1 MFLAGLCRV
10 EVGAETSYGSGLT
23 LRPGAAARNGTEV
36 GLEILLVHSMI
47 STVQQMMSVSL
58 VVGLS
63 RWLRTDLI
71 LAATLLFLL
80 CASWAMLVSAQSS
93 LHRRQVGPPSDRDA
107 PADSADSAQEGPR
120 RGGILGTFGIVLG
133 LLSSLALFAICAW

>member
-1 MFLAGLCRV
+1 
-10 EVGAETSYGSGLT
+10 LT
-23 LRPGAAARNGTEV
+23 LRLGAAARNGTEV
-36 GLEILLVHSMI
+36 GLEIRLVLSMI
-47 STVQQMMSVSL
+47 STVQQLISVSL
-58 VVGLS
+58 VVGIS

-93 LHRRQVGPPSDRDA
+93 LHRRQVGSPSDRDPLTDAADRA
-107 PADSADSAQEGPR
+107 PEGPR

-133 LLSSLALFAICAW
+133 LLGSVTLLAICAW

>member
-1 MFLAGLCRV
+1 V
-10 EVGAETSYGSGLT
+10 EVGAGTSYGSGLT
-23 LRPGAAARNGTEV
+23 LRLGVAARTGTEV
-36 GLEILLVHSMI
+36 GLEIRLVLSMI
-47 STVQQMMSVSL
+47 STVQQLISVSL
-58 VVGLS
+58 VVGIS

-93 LHRRQVGPPSDRDA
+93 LHRRQVGSPSDRDPLTDAARA
-107 PADSADSAQEGPR
+107 PEGPR

-133 LLSSLALFAICAW
+133 LLGSVTLLAICAW

>member
-1 MFLAGLCRV
+1 V
-10 EVGAETSYGSGLT
+10 EVRSETSYGSGLT
-23 LRPGAAARNGTEV
+23 QRLGAAARNGREV
-36 GLEILLVHSMI
+36 DLEILLVLSMI

-58 VVGLS
+58 VVGIS

-93 LHRRQVGPPSDRDA
+93 LHRRQVGSHSDRDPPVDA
-107 PADSADSAQEGPR
+107 AESAREGSPHR
-120 RGGILGTFGIVLG
+120 RTFESFGIVLG
-133 LLSSLALFAICAW
+133 LLGSLGLFVICAF